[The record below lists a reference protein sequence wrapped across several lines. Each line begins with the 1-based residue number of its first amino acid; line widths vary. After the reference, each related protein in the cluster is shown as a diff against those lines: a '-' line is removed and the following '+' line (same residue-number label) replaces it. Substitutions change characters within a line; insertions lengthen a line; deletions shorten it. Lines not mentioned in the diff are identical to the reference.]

1 MKFDLTYA
9 QKNYLAVDFFLSMS
23 CNKDCHYCT
32 SYTLEMRNLTVDLDF
47 LRYTLESLKEC
58 KVRICL
64 LGGEPGL
71 IKNLDDVINEIKKY
85 PNFVCSVLSNSF
97 IRKRY
102 PHILE
107 DKEILY
113 VEHNILD
120 FYENEVTKLGNFDFV
135 PENDMNNYNVV
146 LKTPN
151 YLKYKDNHKEVIEK
165 LNHKN
170 TMWKAFNGRSKEFTD
185 VLQATEIDRK
195 MCAVFPM
202 VPVIDFEK
210 KHIVHC
216 SKKFANNKELSKTFE
231 LTQENVDKMMNF
243 QLFKYEK
250 YCETCTEWV
259 QPKGHFPMRKYAKLL
274 TESER
279 LQDEL
284 EPIND

>member
-1 MKFDLTYA
+1 MKTLREIQD
-9 QKNYLAVDFFLSMS
+9 NYLAIDFFLSMS

-32 SYTLEMRNLTVDLDF
+32 SYTLEMRNLTVDMDF
-47 LRYTLESLKEC
+47 LKQTLEYFKNY
-58 KVRICL
+58 KIRICL

-120 FYENEVTKLGNFDFV
+120 FYENEVKKLGNFDFV

-185 VLQATEIDRK
+185 VIQADEIDRK
-195 MCAVFPM
+195 MCASFPM

-210 KHIVHC
+210 KKIIHC
-216 SKKFANNKELSKTFE
+216 SKKFANNTELSRMFE

-243 QLFKYEK
+243 QLFKYES
-250 YCETCTEWV
+250 YCKTCTEWV
-259 QPKGHFPMRKYAKLL
+259 PPKGHFPMRKYAKLL

-279 LQDEL
+279 LQDDL
-284 EPIND
+284 EPIDD

>member
-1 MKFDLTYA
+1 MKTLREIQD
-9 QKNYLAVDFFLSMS
+9 NYLAIDFFLSMS

-32 SYTLEMRNLTVDLDF
+32 SYTLEMRNLTVDMDF
-47 LRYTLESLKEC
+47 LKRTLDYFKNY
-58 KVRICL
+58 KIRICL

-120 FYENEVTKLGNFDFV
+120 FYENEVKMLGNFDFV
-135 PENDMNNYNVV
+135 PENDKNNYNVV
-146 LKTPN
+146 VKTPN
-151 YLKYKDNHKEVIEK
+151 YYKYKDNHPEVLKK
-165 LNHKN
+165 LDHKN

-185 VLQATEIDRK
+185 VIQADEIDRK
-195 MCAVFPM
+195 MCAAFPM

-231 LTQENVDKMMNF
+231 LTQENVDKMMTF
-243 QLFKYEK
+243 KLFKYEK
-250 YCETCTEWV
+250 YCETCTEFV
-259 QPKGHFPMRKYAKLL
+259 QPKGHFPMRKYAKVI

-284 EPIND
+284 EPIYD

>member
-1 MKFDLTYA
+1 MKTLQEIQD
-9 QKNYLAVDFFLSMS
+9 NYLAIDFFLSMS

-32 SYTLEMRNLTVDLDF
+32 SYTLEMRNLTVDMVF
-47 LRYTLESLKEC
+47 LKQTLEYFKNY
-58 KVRICL
+58 KIRICL

-107 DKEILY
+107 DKDILY

-120 FYENEVTKLGNFDFV
+120 FYENEVKMLGNFDFV
-135 PENDMNNYNVV
+135 PENDKNNYNVV
-146 LKTPN
+146 VRTPN
-151 YLKYKDNHKEVIEK
+151 YYKYKDNHPEVLKK
-165 LNHKN
+165 LDHKN

-185 VLQATEIDRK
+185 VIQADEIDRK
-195 MCAVFPM
+195 MCAAFPM
-202 VPVIDFEK
+202 VPVLDFEK

-259 QPKGHFPMRKYAKLL
+259 QPKGHFPMRKYAKVI

-279 LQDEL
+279 LQEEL
-284 EPIND
+284 EPIYD